1 MAVDFDV
8 LIDKSTEDQ
17 IIPYEET
24 SDPNIRTHI
33 VNPADNIDFQHQYG
47 RCETAQEIVN
57 LARMIGVEI
66 VALCGYK
73 FVPKHNPDK
82 PDACEACIKIAGEIM
97 RSEGG

>member
-1 MAVDFDV
+1 MTVDMDV
-8 LIDKSTEDQ
+8 LIDRSTDEA

-33 VNPADNIDFQHQYG
+33 VNPADNLEFQRMYG
-47 RCETAQEIVN
+47 RVEDAQQLVN
-57 LARMIGVEI
+57 TARMIGVEI

-82 PDACEACIKIAGEIM
+82 PDVCEACIKMAGEIM
-97 RSEGG
+97 RDEGE